1 MNFTY
6 LAVLV
11 KVHCLENRVLS
22 VLSFRWRFLQGLSIW
37 DKYFDQNFGALRNS
51 LILHFLVVGVETEFI
66 SALARNRLC
75 YDQFCF
81 ICESREALTFPSGQ
95 IPYCTA
101 GELLPPKV
109 SRVVVCARHGAGS
122 SAGRRPGA
130 WRNRYRPCLPGGWW
144 WGAGL
149 QRYRTLC
156 VRTGRRRRTEQIESI
171 DRGLATKLP
180 ARAHKMTAFT
190 SPLEK

>member
-1 MNFTY
+1 MY
-6 LAVLV
+6 Y
-11 KVHCLENRVLS
+11 RYY
-22 VLSFRWRFLQGLSIW
+22 RFADGFFKDSRFEINILTKI
-37 DKYFDQNFGALRNS
+37 FGALRNS

-95 IPYCTA
+95 IPYCCTA